1 VYPLATAVVITLA
14 MVFNY
19 TNGFHDAANAIATSV
34 STRALTPRVALAMA
48 AVMNFVGAFL
58 GQEVADTVGSVISP
72 PPGVPGLV
80 IVLAGLIGAIAWN
93 LITWRFGLPSSSSQA
108 LIGGLVGAA
117 IASGTMVEWNTVID
131 KVVIP
136 MLLSPVVAFV
146 ILKQGVENNAAYAR
160 LVMEAA
166 DREWRATQATGGKP
180 LKLIAGPFVLVSSAS
195 FYGAD
200 KPSTLAEF
208 SPYLS
213 PWADTARILREG
225 MAIMCEAGDPNCLKA
240 IEIFSAIS
248 PGGRRTEVT
257 LTRRWL
263 GFENAPKR
271 FMIAT
276 IPPRQ

>member
-1 VYPLATAVVITLA
+1 
-14 MVFNY
+14 
-19 TNGFHDAANAIATSV
+19 
-34 STRALTPRVALAMA
+34 VALAITL
-48 AVMNFVGAFL
+48 VS
-58 GQEVADTVGSVISP
+58 VA
-72 PPGVPGLV
+72 
-80 IVLAGLIGAIAWN
+80 
-93 LITWRFGLPSSSSQA
+93 
-108 LIGGLVGAA
+108 
-117 IASGTMVEWNTVID
+117 
-131 KVVIP
+131 
-136 MLLSPVVAFV
+136 LSPIAAFV

-180 LKLIAGPFVLVSSAS
+180 LKLIAGPFALVSSAS

-213 PWADTARILREG
+213 PWADDARIARDG

-263 GFENAPKR
+263 GFESAPKR
-271 FMIAT
+271 FTIAT
-276 IPPRQ
+276 IPPRR